1 MALMANSASPAASS
15 PVVSGPS
22 RRRAWAR
29 GVLAGPLAFLTAGVI
44 MAGGTAWLPK
54 GAAQI
59 DNIVL
64 PIGFFPLIWAAVF
77 FYTSLDRKLGRAYL
91 VTFALL
97 LVNAGLA
104 ALVYFRAGAAS

>member
-1 MALMANSASPAASS
+1 MALMAHSATPAA
-15 PVVSGPS
+15 PGPS

-44 MAGGTAWLPK
+44 MAGGTAWLPR

-59 DNIVL
+59 DNIAL

-77 FYTSLDRKLGRAYL
+77 FYTSLDRRLGRAYL

-104 ALVYFRAGAAS
+104 ALVYFRAGAVS